1 MHWKSLASLDG
12 SFCGPVALAGPA
24 RCYRAGSSTSIHRL
38 GRLLSSL
45 PRGSHEP
52 LSVGILKEAA
62 VVTSTSVS
70 RLWALLLI
78 VLLLPVS
85 AVAETSDWPRFRGP
99 NGSGVADVAGLPVDL
114 SPGAA
119 QWQREVPFGRSSP
132 IVVGGLVFLTGLDG
146 DDLVTFALDAASGE
160 LEWKRAVPR
169 QRVDE
174 VSSQSGPAVATPVS
188 DGSSVY
194 SFFPEFGLVSYS
206 HDGTERWRHELPP
219 FRSYYGLAS
228 SPVLEN
234 GVLVLL
240 CDQVSKPYILGVDA
254 ATGKTRW
261 KQDREVRAESWT
273 TPVVH
278 RPGTPEARV
287 ITFGTFITEA
297 YDPRTGE
304 SVWRLP
310 GVGPTPVASPV
321 LAGDMVY
328 VVAPDG
334 VETFS
339 PPSVASFREL
349 DGDGDGRLT
358 KQEIQPSP
366 WASAY
371 EWFDLDG
378 DGAAAL
384 SEIEEQLEIMASREF
399 GLVAI
404 DLAQP
409 GGPRV
414 VWKQERTLPYVA
426 SPLVYDGVLYLVKDG
441 GILTSYDPA
450 SGEVLKRGRI
460 EGAVEPFSPSPVA
473 ADGKLILTSD
483 VGTVAV
489 VRAGAQWE
497 TLAVSELDE
506 AVFATPAIAD
516 GRIFVRT
523 RSKLL
528 AFRAS
533 GAADAVPE
541 NR

>member
-1 MHWKSLASLDG
+1 MVSSPNIPRISMLLLLALSL
-12 SFCGPVALAGPA
+12 PVA
-24 RCYRAGSSTSIHRL
+24 
-38 GRLLSSL
+38 
-45 PRGSHEP
+45 
-52 LSVGILKEAA
+52 
-62 VVTSTSVS
+62 
-70 RLWALLLI
+70 
-78 VLLLPVS
+78 S
-85 AVAETSDWPRFRGP
+85 AAETTDWPRFRGP
-99 NGSGVADVAGLPVDL
+99 NGSGVADVTGLPTDL
-114 SPGAA
+114 EPSTA

-132 IVVGGLVFLTGLDG
+132 IVAGGLVFLTGLEG
-146 DDLVTFALDAASGE
+146 EGLVTMALDATSGE
-160 LEWKRAVPR
+160 PKWKRTVPR
-169 QRVDE
+169 RRVDE
-174 VSSQSGPAVATPVS
+174 VSSQTGPAVATPVS
-188 DGSSVY
+188 DGRSVY
-194 SFFPEFGLVSYS
+194 SFFPEFGLVSYT

-228 SPVLEN
+228 SPVLEQ

-240 CDQVSKPYILGVDA
+240 CDQVAKPFVLGVDA
-254 ATGKTRW
+254 ETGKTRW
-261 KQDREVRAESWT
+261 KRERDVRAESWT

-287 ITFGTFITEA
+287 ITFGTFSTEA

-321 LAGDMVY
+321 VAGDMVY
-328 VVAPDG
+328 IVAPDG

-349 DGDGDGRLT
+349 DGDGDGSLT
-358 KQEIQPSP
+358 KEEIQPSP

-404 DLAQP
+404 DLAQD

-483 VGTVAV
+483 VGTIAV

-528 AFRAS
+528 AFRAAR
-533 GAADAVPE
+533 AADAVPE
-541 NR
+541 DR